1 MIIKGNPYIHSVS
14 GQNKELFYSISNG
27 IHIVTTELTELR
39 QNGGVGV
46 PLATL
51 YVSQILHSL

>member
-1 MIIKGNPYIHSVS
+1 MKGNPEIHSVS
-14 GQNKELFYSISNG
+14 GQNKELFYSTSNG
-27 IHIVTTELTELR
+27 IHIVTTALTELR
-39 QNGGVGV
+39 QNGRVRV